1 MLISYMQSDAAL
13 TAVQGIPAA
22 QDDSQ
27 LVWVEVNQPTGEELR
42 FLETRFGIEPIP
54 GQGSGETE
62 IGSYLYIR
70 AELLTLHKA
79 SEPTFAKVYFILGE
93 HLIVTMNAHEQFKP
107 FEGALRRLN
116 RKPGNHANP
125 RAVLRVLLQVANDNA
140 DAVIDS
146 IADELEQTSEEIF
159 RISEGRSADG
169 KELGVQDLLETII
182 SLNKKEEMISRCL
195 EAQLSLIRAV
205 RYLNGEVDN
214 IIEPDLQILVSELAG
229 DVVEVKEHASFEYEK
244 VRYLQ
249 NAVTNILNIKQNQI
263 VKVFTIITAVFL
275 PPTLVGTFYGMN
287 FSVMPE
293 LSWEHGF
300 LYSMLLTLAAA
311 ILPLAYIKH
320 KGWLR

>member
-1 MLISYMQSDAAL
+1 MIISYVQSDHVLAAI
-13 TAVQGIPAA
+13 QGIPA
-22 QDDSQ
+22 Q
-27 LVWVEVNQPTGEELR
+27 LDRLPVWIEVNQPTGDELK
-42 FLETRFGIEPIP
+42 LLVASFGIEPAA
-54 GQGSGETE
+54 GQSSTETD
-62 IGSYLYIR
+62 IGNYLYIR
-70 AELLTLHKA
+70 SELLMVNKPN
-79 SEPTFAKVYFILGE
+79 EPKFGKVYFILGE
-93 HLIVTMNAHEQFKP
+93 HVIVSINHHDQFKP

-116 RKPGNHANP
+116 RKPTNHASA

-182 SLNKKEEMISRCL
+182 RLNKKEELISRCL
-195 EAQLSLIRAV
+195 EAQLSLMRAV

-214 IIEPDLQILVSELAG
+214 ILESELQILVSKLSG

-287 FSVMPE
+287 FAVMPE

-300 LYSMLLTLAAA
+300 IYSMLLTLAAA